1 MQCGARV
8 LDELSAGIDDAIHS
22 QAGHLAEQLF
32 GGGSRRSSVTEACLK
47 GIPIQL
53 SFFSFEAR
61 CKFDVILLAWPA
73 HIRLAAFVPHYG
85 AVTEADVAEAV
96 DEALGLQHNR
106 CFDPLKRI
114 VTALQALMH
123 IHTAAT
129 G

>member
-8 LDELSAGIDDAIHS
+8 LDELPAGLDGPTSA
-22 QAGHLAEQLF
+22 QAGHPAELF
-32 GGGSRRSSVTEACLK
+32 GGGSRRSSVTEASPK

-61 CKFDVILLAWPA
+61 CKFDVVLLAWPA

-85 AVTEADVAEAV
+85 AVTEADVAEAI
-96 DEALGLQHNR
+96 DEALGVQHNR

-123 IHTAAT
+123 IHASTA